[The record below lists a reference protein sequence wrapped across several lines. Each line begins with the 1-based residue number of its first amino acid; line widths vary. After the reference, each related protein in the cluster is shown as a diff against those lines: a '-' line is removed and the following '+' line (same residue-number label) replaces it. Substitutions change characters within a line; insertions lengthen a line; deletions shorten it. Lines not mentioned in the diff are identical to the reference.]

1 MSRIGKII
9 AWMAGTLAVLLV
21 CAVGGFYLF
30 VTSDDF
36 RSRAE
41 GYASDYTGRKTK
53 IGGIAIEWGETTHVR
68 LENVQVANPDWAE
81 EEHMLKVVEVDLA
94 IRLWPLLM
102 GDLVLPHLV
111 LRRPE
116 VAVER
121 DDEGRFNWS
130 FGVSPVARGTAEAVT
145 PDERFEA
152 PLVRLLEI
160 TEGRASYRDPRRKIE
175 LDGTISTASGEAGE
189 QPQVRLVL
197 DGSLEGKPLK
207 LRFTGGSALL
217 LRETDHPYPVGLDVE
232 HGATRLQ
239 VEGTLQDPFQ
249 WKGANVGLTLAG
261 ASLSDIYPLLGIPG
275 PPTPSYRI
283 AGRLDREGGLWKLTD
298 SKWRVGDTDLAGDVV
313 MDRRKKP
320 RHLAAN
326 LVSRKLAIKDL
337 APLAGARLAGKGQLE
352 ATGDLFPDA
361 PLKVERLRVMNMDVT
376 LDAKRVVAPD
386 YLPVQALSFR
396 VVVEGGNATVKPLTM
411 SVIGGGTLA
420 GELGIDARADTPR
433 LRTDLKLAN
442 VELKSFFRNS
452 EFFNATQGRA
462 QGRVQLAG
470 QGRSLAQVMS
480 VADGHIAVALGG
492 GSISSLMVSLAGL
505 QLFDALVLY
514 VTGDKRIPILCAV
527 GRMNFQKGIVT
538 FDHTF
543 LDTQKSVL
551 EVRGQAGLGN
561 QMVNAEVKAYPK
573 SFDLLDLHGP
583 VHVRGKLR
591 QPSIKIGRVIPI
603 PTPIFGT
610 AKDLPCQAL
619 TAQLL
624 SGR

>member
-1 MSRIGKII
+1 
-9 AWMAGTLAVLLV
+9 
-21 CAVGGFYLF
+21 
-30 VTSDDF
+30 
-36 RSRAE
+36 
-41 GYASDYTGRKTK
+41 
-53 IGGIAIEWGETTHVR
+53 
-68 LENVQVANPDWAE
+68 
-81 EEHMLKVVEVDLA
+81 
-94 IRLWPLLM
+94 
-102 GDLVLPHLV
+102 
-111 LRRPE
+111 
-116 VAVER
+116 
-121 DDEGRFNWS
+121 
-130 FGVSPVARGTAEAVT
+130 
-145 PDERFEA
+145 
-152 PLVRLLEI
+152 
-160 TEGRASYRDPRRKIE
+160 
-175 LDGTISTASGEAGE
+175 
-189 QPQVRLVL
+189 VL
-197 DGSLEGKPLK
+197 DI
-207 LRFTGGSALL
+207 
-217 LRETDHPYPVGLDVE
+217 ETDHPYPVGLDVE